1 MKKISIICSLIICLT
16 FILSCN
22 LTAFAADNY
31 EIKEVSS
38 TSLGDNVSV
47 VNPRSSSEPRTG
59 WNLATKGKYSFSGK
73 SYNTGLYTNYY
84 FTGVTAVKIYIK
96 NTGNDILTASF
107 LKKQLINKEL
117 HSVDVSSG
125 SSITYKVNKLD
136 SSKRYMIYFIPSGTF
151 SGYIMKA

>member
-16 FILSCN
+16 FIFSCN

-31 EIKEVSS
+31 EIKE
-38 TSLGDNVSV
+38 
-47 VNPRSSSEPRTG
+47 
-59 WNLATKGKYSFSGK
+59 
-73 SYNTGLYTNYY
+73 
-84 FTGVTAVKIYIK
+84 
-96 NTGNDILTASF
+96 
-107 LKKQLINKEL
+107 
-117 HSVDVSSG
+117 VSSG